1 MKLVVW
7 MVLTA
12 WMLSNVAWADSNKPL
27 VLSSIMPLQLIV
39 QNVGGDA
46 VTAELLAPATVSPH
60 DFQLRPSDVQR
71 VRSADLVFWVG
82 PMLETYLQK
91 LLRKQD
97 NATAFYP
104 DLKNN
109 EDPHVWMDADEVQ
122 SIARRVARLLSDRIP
137 SRGAYFHAN
146 AARFSSEFRQYDKE
160 LQADIDRSERRP
172 YLLLHDGFS
181 RFERHYGLPA
191 GEMVMSGSDR
201 LPGARHIVEL
211 RARLQAGEF
220 SCVFREPQYAPA
232 MLNALVADLDI
243 PVIEIDPLG
252 ANISPSMGSGMGL
265 AIDSAGKKEGA
276 DGFLGLYRQLGQAFL
291 ACFDR

>member
-1 MKLVVW
+1 MKLLVW

-12 WMLSNVAWADSNKPL
+12 WMPSNVAWADSNKPL
-27 VLSSIMPLQLIV
+27 VLSSVMPLQLIV
-39 QNVGGDA
+39 QNVGGSA
-46 VTAELLAPATVSPH
+46 VTAELLAPASVSPH

-71 VRSADLVFWVG
+71 VLSADLVFWVG
-82 PMLETYLQK
+82 PMLETYLHK
-91 LLRKQD
+91 LLRKQS

-104 DLKNN
+104 DLKTN

-122 SIARRVARLLSDRIP
+122 SIARRVARLLSDRLP

-160 LQADIDRSERRP
+160 LQAEIDRSERRP

-211 RARLQAGEF
+211 RARLLAGEF
-220 SCVFREPQYAPA
+220 ACVFREPQYASA
-232 MLNALVADLDI
+232 MLNALVAGLDI

-252 ANISPSMGSGMGL
+252 ANMSLNMDSDSGFISNGVGG
-265 AIDSAGKKEGA
+265 KEGA
-276 DGFLGLYRQLGQAFL
+276 DGFFGLYRQLGQAFL
-291 ACFDR
+291 TCFDR

>member
-1 MKLVVW
+1 

-12 WMLSNVAWADSNKPL
+12 WMPSNVAWADSNKPL
-27 VLSSIMPLQLIV
+27 VLSSVMPLQLIV
-39 QNVGGDA
+39 QNVGGNA
-46 VTAELLAPATVSPH
+46 VTAELLAPASVSPH

-71 VRSADLVFWVG
+71 VLSADLVFWVG
-82 PMLETYLQK
+82 PMLETYLHK
-91 LLRKQD
+91 LLRKQS

-104 DLKNN
+104 DLKTN

-122 SIARRVARLLSDRIP
+122 SIARRVARLLSDRLP

-160 LQADIDRSERRP
+160 LQAEIDRNERRP

-211 RARLQAGEF
+211 RARLLAGEF
-220 SCVFREPQYAPA
+220 ACVFREPQYASA
-232 MLNALVADLDI
+232 MLNALVAGLDI

-252 ANISPSMGSGMGL
+252 ANMSLNMDSDSGFISNGVEG
-265 AIDSAGKKEGA
+265 KEGA
-276 DGFLGLYRQLGQAFL
+276 DGFFGLYRQLGQAFL
-291 ACFDR
+291 TCFDR

>member
-1 MKLVVW
+1 
-7 MVLTA
+7 
-12 WMLSNVAWADSNKPL
+12 
-27 VLSSIMPLQLIV
+27 MPLQLIV
-39 QNVGGDA
+39 QNVGGSA
-46 VTAELLAPATVSPH
+46 VTAELLAPASVSPH

-71 VRSADLVFWVG
+71 VLSADLVFWVG
-82 PMLETYLQK
+82 PMLETYLHK
-91 LLRKQD
+91 LLRKQS

-104 DLKNN
+104 DLKTN

-122 SIARRVARLLSDRIP
+122 SIARRVARLLSDRLP

-160 LQADIDRSERRP
+160 LQAEIDRSERRP

-211 RARLQAGEF
+211 RARLLAGEF
-220 SCVFREPQYAPA
+220 ACVFREPQYASA
-232 MLNALVADLDI
+232 MLNALVAGLDI

-252 ANISPSMGSGMGL
+252 ANMSLNMDSDSGFISNGVGG
-265 AIDSAGKKEGA
+265 KEGA
-276 DGFLGLYRQLGQAFL
+276 DGFFGLYRQLGQAFL
-291 ACFDR
+291 TCFDR

>member
-1 MKLVVW
+1 

-12 WMLSNVAWADSNKPL
+12 WMPSNVAWADSNKPL
-27 VLSSIMPLQLIV
+27 VLSSVMPLQLIV

-46 VTAELLAPATVSPH
+46 VTAELLAPASVSPH

-71 VRSADLVFWVG
+71 VHAADLVFWVG
-82 PMLETYLQK
+82 PMLETYLHK
-91 LLRKQD
+91 LLRKLS

-104 DLKNN
+104 DLKNS

-122 SIARRVARLLSDRIP
+122 SIARRVARLLSDRLP

-160 LQADIDRSERRP
+160 LQAQIDRSERRP

-220 SCVFREPQYAPA
+220 ACVFREPQYASA
-232 MLNALVADLDI
+232 MLNALVAGLDI

-252 ANISPSMGSGMGL
+252 ANMSLNMDSDSGFISNGVGG
-265 AIDSAGKKEGA
+265 KEGA
-276 DGFLGLYRQLGQAFL
+276 DGFFGLYRQLGQAFL
-291 ACFDR
+291 TCFDR

>member
-1 MKLVVW
+1 

-12 WMLSNVAWADSNKPL
+12 WMPSNVAWADSNKPL
-27 VLSSIMPLQLIV
+27 VLSSVMPLQLIV
-39 QNVGGDA
+39 QNVGGSA
-46 VTAELLAPATVSPH
+46 VTAELLAPASVSPH

-71 VRSADLVFWVG
+71 VLSADLVFWVG
-82 PMLETYLQK
+82 PMLETYLHK
-91 LLRKQD
+91 LLRKQS

-104 DLKNN
+104 DLKTN

-122 SIARRVARLLSDRIP
+122 SIARRVARLLSDRLP

-160 LQADIDRSERRP
+160 LQAEIDRSERRP

-211 RARLQAGEF
+211 RARLLAGEF
-220 SCVFREPQYAPA
+220 ACVFREPQYASA
-232 MLNALVADLDI
+232 MLNALVAGLDI

-252 ANISPSMGSGMGL
+252 ANMSLNMDSDSGFISNGVGG
-265 AIDSAGKKEGA
+265 KEGA
-276 DGFLGLYRQLGQAFL
+276 DGFFGLYRQLGQAFL
-291 ACFDR
+291 TCFDR

>member
-1 MKLVVW
+1 

-12 WMLSNVAWADSNKPL
+12 WMPSNVAWADSNKPL
-27 VLSSIMPLQLIV
+27 VLSSVMPLQLIV
-39 QNVGGDA
+39 QNVGGSA
-46 VTAELLAPATVSPH
+46 VTAELLAPASVSPH

-71 VRSADLVFWVG
+71 VLSADLVFWVG
-82 PMLETYLQK
+82 PMLETYLHK
-91 LLRKQD
+91 LLRKQS

-104 DLKNN
+104 DLKTN

-122 SIARRVARLLSDRIP
+122 SIARRVARLLSDRLP

-160 LQADIDRSERRP
+160 LQAEIDRNERRP

-211 RARLQAGEF
+211 RARLLAGEF
-220 SCVFREPQYAPA
+220 ACVFREPQYASA
-232 MLNALVADLDI
+232 MLNALVAGLDI

-252 ANISPSMGSGMGL
+252 ANMSLNMDSDSGFISNGVGG
-265 AIDSAGKKEGA
+265 KEGA
-276 DGFLGLYRQLGQAFL
+276 DGFFGLYRQLGQAFL
-291 ACFDR
+291 TCFDR